1 MEDKVQVKLLEDI
14 YSGGKGK
21 RLYGSKNQTVSL
33 VSIFSNVLIVQAECG
48 NKFPVKTELT
58 DFKI

>member
-21 RLYGSKNQTVSL
+21 VVYGLKNETVSL
-33 VSIFSNVLIVQAECG
+33 VSVMDEILIVENN
-48 NKFPVKTELT
+48 NKNRFPVKANMTNYNQ
-58 DFKI
+58 